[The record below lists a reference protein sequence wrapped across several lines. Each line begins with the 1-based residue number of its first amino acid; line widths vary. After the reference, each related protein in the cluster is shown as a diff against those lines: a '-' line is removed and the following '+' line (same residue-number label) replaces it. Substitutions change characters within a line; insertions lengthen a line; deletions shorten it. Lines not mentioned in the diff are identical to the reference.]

1 MPSTLHIILLL
12 VVVVLLFGTSKLR
25 NLGSDLGGAIKS
37 FKKGMEGD
45 EPAKPSEERLQA
57 DPPLRDTA
65 QTTQQRETHDA
76 K

>member
-45 EPAKPSEERLQA
+45 EPAKPSDERLQA
-57 DPPLRDTA
+57 DPPRE
-65 QTTQQRETHDA
+65 TTQSAQRETHDV

>member
-45 EPAKPSEERLQA
+45 EPAKPSDERLQA
-57 DPPLRDTA
+57 DPPRETA
-65 QTTQQRETHDA
+65 QTTSQRETHDV